1 MRRMCK
7 QSKPI
12 LDVSNVYCLQQ
23 FHFAAAAVAVVVVA
37 AVVLL
42 VLESPFPILNV
53 FSEQKNHFNGAQA
66 CMIFSSHQVEKLGL
80 MIVTE
85 HH

>member
-23 FHFAAAAVAVVVVA
+23 FHFAAAAV
-37 AVVLL
+37 VVLL

-53 FSEQKNHFNGAQA
+53 FSEQKNQFNGTQS
-66 CMIFSSHQVEKLGL
+66 CMIFSSHQVGKLGL

-85 HH
+85 HQ

>member
-1 MRRMCK
+1 MSVMFIACNNF
-7 QSKPI
+7 I
-12 LDVSNVYCLQQ
+12 LLLLLLLLL
-23 FHFAAAAVAVVVVA
+23 FVVVVVV
-37 AVVLL
+37 VVLL

-53 FSEQKNHFNGAQA
+53 FSEQKNLFNGVQC
-66 CMIFSSHQVEKLGL
+66 CMIFSSHQVGKLGL

>member
-1 MRRMCK
+1 MSVMFIACNNF
-7 QSKPI
+7 I
-12 LDVSNVYCLQQ
+12 LLLLLLLLLFVV
-23 FHFAAAAVAVVVVA
+23 AAAV
-37 AVVLL
+37 VVLL

-53 FSEQKNHFNGAQA
+53 FSEQKNQFNGGQS

-85 HH
+85 HQ